1 MKVFTITEGLE
12 NLGAMKTGGQGSVY
26 KGRRIG
32 EITTAIKLLPTPIY
46 SESEDDKSYVD
57 FKNEVEK
64 LKKVNERPNPNVVKI
79 LSSGVSDTGNFP
91 FIEMEYIEGPDLEDL
106 LKPPHDPIFT
116 IKEVLKVAD
125 QLSHALAHCHKVEVR
140 HGDIKSNNVKYNI
153 HTGNYVL
160 LDFGLAVMSDEQRRS
175 SLRHAGAIEFMAPE
189 QNEGQML
196 FPTDVYSLGVIL
208 FELLAGQVPFP
219 LQDKGETAR
228 NTVRLSHMETPP
240 PDVLALRRAALPASW
255 SNEKK
260 EHEMHVPEW
269 LVSMINKCLQKN
281 PDDRFANGIELHE
294 YIVLNSTLA
303 AKKEEESVDL
313 SDSFLEDNKKLLR
326 EKDELQKTVAHYQ
339 HEVAVRD
346 TELEELRAIVVH
358 KDSEVQRLRQ
368 KKPGDRL
375 YTQSSSQGVSRT
387 AFLVLLFITVGLAAL
402 AAYSFFTKDNLNEDA
417 GDVTSASTTS
427 SGDTANTSDR
437 SLADTKKLTTIKT
450 SQTTQNTRQNNSTP
464 VANTTDSA
472 QEEAGDNDNAHVVK
486 EEKNDEEGTA
496 EDTEKPKNFGQYK
509 VRNVAY
515 FHNRPDA
522 GTRRNAFI
530 NHWNNAIL
538 NPLDEQDGFIY
549 IVFTNDEG
557 QVSKGWLQK
566 KDLIKVRE

>member
-1 MKVFTITEGLE
+1 
-12 NLGAMKTGGQGSVY
+12 MKTGGQGSVY

-32 EITTAIKLLPTPIY
+32 EITTAIKLLPTPIH

-91 FIEMEYIEGPDLEDL
+91 FIEMEYIEGPDLEEL
-106 LKPPHDPIFT
+106 LKPPLDPIFT

-140 HGDIKSNNVKYNI
+140 HGDIKSNNVKFNV
-153 HTGNYVL
+153 HTGNYML

-196 FPTDVYSLGVIL
+196 YQTDVYSLGVIL
-208 FELLAGQVPFP
+208 FELLTGQVPFP

-240 PDVLALRRAALPASW
+240 PDMLALRRAALPATW
-255 SNEKK
+255 SNEKRA
-260 EHEMHVPEW
+260 HEIQVPEW
-269 LVSMINKCLQKN
+269 LVSMIYKCLQKN
-281 PDDRFANGIELHE
+281 PADRFTNGIELHE
-294 YIVLNSTLA
+294 YIVLNSTLS

-313 SDSFLEDNKKLLR
+313 SSSFLEDNKSLIR
-326 EKDELQKTVAHYQ
+326 EKEELQKALSHYQ
-339 HEVAVRD
+339 HEVAVKD

-368 KKPGDRL
+368 NKPGARI
-375 YTQSSSQGVSRT
+375 YGEPSSKGVSRT
-387 AFLVLLFITVGLAAL
+387 AFLVLLFITIGLAAL
-402 AAYSFFTKDNLNEDA
+402 AAYSFFTKDN
-417 GDVTSASTTS
+417 TSNDGADITNASTAR
-427 SGDTANTSDR
+427 GDTSDTYNQI
-437 SLADTKKLTTIKT
+437 LPDTKKIAAAKN
-450 SQTTQNTRQNNSTP
+450 SQTPQNTRPDRATT
-464 VANTTDSA
+464 VATNTDTT
-472 QEEAGDNDNAHVVK
+472 QEETSSSVNDNGAK
-486 EEKNDEEGTA
+486 EEASEDEDAT
-496 EDTEKPKNFGQYK
+496 DNTDKPKNFGRYK

-515 FHNRPDA
+515 FHNSPDPA
-522 GTRRNAFI
+522 TRRNAFI

-538 NPLDEQDGFIY
+538 NPLDERDGFIY

-566 KDLIKVRE
+566 KDLIQVKE